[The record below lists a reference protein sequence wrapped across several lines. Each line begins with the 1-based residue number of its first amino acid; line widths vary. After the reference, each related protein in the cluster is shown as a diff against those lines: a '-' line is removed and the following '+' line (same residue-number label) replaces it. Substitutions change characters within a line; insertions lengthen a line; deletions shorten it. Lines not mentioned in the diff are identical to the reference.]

1 MEDENISGA
10 ALLELIK
17 ENRKQL
23 HKKAHSSAG
32 SFMPNDILIH
42 PSYYTVLKE
51 VIDTENSSKEKKV
64 IFDLEIFET
73 EDITSFKLIKTFVPD
88 NCSI

>member
-1 MEDENISGA
+1 MEDENISGTS
-10 ALLELIK
+10 LLELIK

-23 HKKAHSSAG
+23 HKKAHFSAG
-32 SFMPNDILIH
+32 SFMPNAILIH
-42 PSYYTVLKE
+42 PNYYTVLKD
-51 VIDTENSSKEKKV
+51 VMNTENSSKEKRV

-73 EDITSFKLIKTFVPD
+73 EDIASFKLIKAFVHD